1 MHYVENKKFLKFFA
15 ILPGLPLDKPGFIYY
30 NPDISGITVECFD
43 MARGLD
49 CELPNFAGVIA
60 RRRRFVMKFT
70 GKGSME
76 NVPIHGTLENKTVNT
91 KSGERNIV
99 LLRASGSMT
108 PEAAQTDPNLAVERY
123 KDDKGKENKKYAQV
137 ITPKQAEAIRK
148 AGTTIPLTN
157 DKGESIGRD
166 FVAFSAN
173 VTKNS
178 AGTGVIPDTSKPM
191 GANPLA
197 KDIQNEAQARDF
209 MKKQRDM
216 SQAAWEMA
224 NDYAKQ
230 NGLDPKTSQADR
242 DKMPV
247 TYDVKAALEAHEKA
261 AAEKAQK
268 DAAEKAEKAETPK
281 KTRSSRRKLPDAPEA
296 PQAGVEAQMEA
307 GD

>member
-1 MHYVENKKFLKFFA
+1 
-15 ILPGLPLDKPGFIYY
+15 
-30 NPDISGITVECFD
+30 
-43 MARGLD
+43 
-49 CELPNFAGVIA
+49 
-60 RRRRFVMKFT
+60 MKFT

-123 KDDKGKENKKYAQV
+123 KDDKGKESKKYAQV
-137 ITPKQAEAIRK
+137 ITPKQAEAIRQ

-157 DKGESIGRD
+157 EKGEPIGRD

-261 AAEKAQK
+261 AAEKA
-268 DAAEKAEKAETPK
+268 EKAEKSVAEAPK
-281 KTRSSRRKLPDAPEA
+281 KARGSRRKVPDAPAAPEA
-296 PQAGVEAQMEA
+296 GAEAEMEA
-307 GD
+307 GG